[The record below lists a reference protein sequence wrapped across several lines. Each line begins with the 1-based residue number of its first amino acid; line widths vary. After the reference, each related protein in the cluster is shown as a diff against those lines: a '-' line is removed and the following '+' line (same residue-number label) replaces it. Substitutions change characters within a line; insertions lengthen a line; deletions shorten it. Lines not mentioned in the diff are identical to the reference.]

1 MPVDRQEALIVPPR
15 GVQVGPGAVG
25 GVITPRSLVQ
35 HGDAQDEEEEEMGT
49 YDGQKEKEACGEIY
63 EEVNVRSAPVKVRM
77 KLKVSEDQV
86 AGRRRFCALH
96 HRLYINDRH
105 TVGGVFSLTQLL
117 I

>member
-35 HGDAQDEEEEEMGT
+35 HGDAQDEEEEEEMGA
-49 YDGQKEKEACGEIY
+49 YDGQKEKAACGEIY

-86 AGRRRFCALH
+86 AGRRGSL
-96 HRLYINDRH
+96 
-105 TVGGVFSLTQLL
+105 VFLCF
-117 I
+117 IP